1 MRRAWARATLT
12 SARLEPCAE
21 VRGVEVTGGSSV
33 MARMRTTL
41 TLGRPTVW
49 AVVGAGTQAQ
59 ASRATNVFDAC
70 ARGRMMSE
78 SMFTWCGRV
87 SVHTIASATSSA
99 SSGSAT
105 PA

>member
-33 MARMRTTL
+33 MTRVRTTL
-41 TLGRPTVW
+41 ALGRPTVW
-49 AVVGAGTQAQ
+49 AVAGARTQAQ
-59 ASRATNVFDAC
+59 ELRATTVFDAC
-70 ARGRMMSE
+70 ARGRMVSE

-87 SVHTIASATSSA
+87 TVHTIASATSSA